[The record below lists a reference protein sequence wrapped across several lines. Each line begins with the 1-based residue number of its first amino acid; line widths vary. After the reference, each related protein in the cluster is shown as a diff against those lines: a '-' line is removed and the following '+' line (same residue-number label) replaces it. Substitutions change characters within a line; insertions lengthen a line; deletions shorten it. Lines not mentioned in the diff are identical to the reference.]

1 MEKVTKIL
9 GRKQPYFNTVSPTSM
24 VSEAL
29 NQMSCENSDYLI
41 VIDGESFLG
50 VLTEH
55 DITSK
60 AMINDRPLSK
70 TSVKETM
77 NTHLPVAT
85 INDTL
90 EVCMQLMG
98 QFNVRYLPVFEN
110 SRFCGIVSIED
121 IIHEAVYSRTNIFDT
136 AEKAIF

>member
-1 MEKVTKIL
+1 MGKVTKIL
-9 GRKQPYFNTVSPTSM
+9 ARKQPYFNTVSPDSM

-29 NQMSCENSDYLI
+29 YQMSCENSDYLI

-60 AMINDRPLSK
+60 AMFSGRLFNK
-70 TSVKETM
+70 TSVREMM
-77 NTHLPVAT
+77 NTRLPVAT
-85 INDTL
+85 TSDTV
-90 EVCMQLMG
+90 EDCIRLMR

-110 SRFCGIVSIED
+110 SRFCGIISSDD
-121 IIHEAVYSRTNIFDT
+121 ILQEALCYRTEIFDMEG
-136 AEKAIF
+136 EKVF